1 MPASQLQALLSD
13 LTSDFQANQPKDIVQ
28 FCADW
33 FQDKLRQER
42 STQTSGNFSTP
53 RPSTA
58 TPISSTTS
66 TGSGGQRKFP
76 SFPAMTL
83 PSVPANV
90 FNAHLTQPSPFSEH
104 LASDSPFGHGSTPSS
119 TLAQRRATFAGPSF
133 GNSLTEGPDAGG
145 DTAVGA
151 SAPNSFAGAPLG
163 EVREEEEEGF
173 SGFPGSS
180 NPSSNVAGS
189 FAAFSFSG
197 GSPSGFATP
206 ESSPFNE
213 IPTQAFGSSP
223 SGAQPASNTPR
234 FPPSANSTGKAGI
247 SADELVIPAY
257 ALGRRTSVSAE
268 SLIPTAGLA
277 MGGGADAD
285 STPTIR
291 GAGGVRGSAETL
303 PPKSEAQLERI
314 KQSISNN
321 FLFRNLDEEQER
333 DVLAAMREV
342 AVDAGHVVI
351 EQGAAGDFFYVVEDG
366 QFDIY
371 VKKAGAEASIEES
384 KWGKKVH
391 TAVPGGSFGE
401 LALMYNAPRAATVI
415 ASTSG
420 TLWALDRISFRTIL
434 LDHTSRKRRMYETFL
449 ATVPILASLEP
460 YERAK
465 IADALESRTYQAGE
479 EVIKEGEPGD
489 DFYLIES
496 GVAQVEKQGAGVVG
510 ELSKGDYFGELA
522 LLNRASR
529 AATIRASGGDG
540 VKLRV
545 AALGE
550 KAFTRLLGPV
560 REIMARKAG
569 ERYGIA

>member
-1 MPASQLQALLSD
+1 MPASQLQALLGD

-33 FQDKLRQER
+33 FQEKLRQER
-42 STQTSGNFSTP
+42 SIQTSGNLSTP
-53 RPSTA
+53 QPSSA
-58 TPISSTTS
+58 TPITSTTS
-66 TGSGGQRKFP
+66 ATTGSSRKFP
-76 SFPAMTL
+76 NFPAMSL

-133 GNSLTEGPDAGG
+133 GNSLTGGPDAGE
-145 DTAVGA
+145 TAGGA
-151 SAPNSFAGAPLG
+151 SAPHSLHGAPLG
-163 EVREEEEEGF
+163 EVREEDEEGF
-173 SGFPGSS
+173 SGFPGSA

-197 GSPSGFATP
+197 SPSGFATP
-206 ESSPFNE
+206 EQSPYNE
-213 IPTQAFGSSP
+213 DVTPAFGSSP
-223 SGAQPASNTPR
+223 SGAQTTAK
-234 FPPSANSTGKAGI
+234 FPPPANSAGKANI
-247 SADELVIPAY
+247 PADELVIPAY

-277 MGGGADAD
+277 LGGGGGDADA
-285 STPTIR
+285 TPTL
-291 GAGGVRGSAETL
+291 GGRDVRGTAETL

-342 AVDAGHVVI
+342 AVDPGHVVI

-366 QFDIY
+366 EFDIY
-371 VKKAGAEASIEES
+371 VKKAGDESSSDES

-401 LALMYNAPRAATVI
+401 LALMYNAPRAATVV
-415 ASTSG
+415 ASTPG

-434 LDHTSRKRRMYETFL
+434 LD
-449 ATVPILASLEP
+449 ASSWSCL
-460 YERAK
+460 
-465 IADALESRTYQAGE
+465 
-479 EVIKEGEPGD
+479 
-489 DFYLIES
+489 
-496 GVAQVEKQGAGVVG
+496 
-510 ELSKGDYFGELA
+510 
-522 LLNRASR
+522 
-529 AATIRASGGDG
+529 
-540 VKLRV
+540 
-545 AALGE
+545 
-550 KAFTRLLGPV
+550 
-560 REIMARKAG
+560 
-569 ERYGIA
+569 

>member
-1 MPASQLQALLSD
+1 MPASQLQALLGD
-13 LTSDFQANQPKDIVQ
+13 LTSDFQANQSQDIVQ

-42 STQTSGNFSTP
+42 SNQTSGNTSAP
-53 RPSTA
+53 QPSTA

-66 TGSGGQRKFP
+66 TTTGGSRKFP
-76 SFPAMTL
+76 NFPTMTL

-104 LASDSPFGHGSTPSS
+104 LATDSPFGHGSTPSS

-133 GNSLTEGPDAGG
+133 GNSLTGVADAGSEHAG
-145 DTAVGA
+145 GA
-151 SAPNSFAGAPLG
+151 SASNSLAGAPLG
-163 EVREEEEEGF
+163 EVQEEDEEGF

-197 GSPSGFATP
+197 SPSEFATP
-206 ESSPFNE
+206 EQSPYNE
-213 IPTQAFGSSP
+213 VPTEAFGSSP
-223 SGAQPASNTPR
+223 SSAQPTPNAPR
-234 FPPSANSTGKAGI
+234 FPPLANSAGKAAI
-247 SADELVIPAY
+247 PADELVIPAY

-277 MGGGADAD
+277 MGGGVDVDA
-285 STPTIR
+285 TPTL
-291 GAGGVRGSAETL
+291 GSSGGVHGSAETL

-371 VKKAGAEASIEES
+371 VNKAGSEASTDES

-401 LALMYNAPRAATVI
+401 LALMYNAPRAATVV
-415 ASTSG
+415 ASTPG

-449 ATVPILASLEP
+449 ATVPILSSLET
-460 YERAK
+460 YERSK
-465 IADALESRTYQAGE
+465 IADALESKTYQAGE
-479 EVIKEGEPGD
+479 EVIREGEPGD
-489 DFYLIES
+489 AFYLIES
-496 GVAQVEKQGAGVVG
+496 GVAQVEKQGAGVIG

-529 AATIRASGGDG
+529 AATIRAAGGEG
-540 VKLRV
+540 AKLRI

-560 REIMARKAG
+560 VEIMARKAG
-569 ERYGIA
+569 ERYGTA